1 MIAFSMDEYPLVLL
15 DMGGADR
22 TTDDI
27 RALFAGFHSVNHRAR
42 GTQSRYVIIGMTRLT
57 PTAQERRVIAEEA
70 NRFSPSDRALCAGA
84 IIVVQNSLV
93 RGVMTA
99 LGWLM
104 PSFRSII
111 ELAPNTGRAVE
122 IAAGRLR
129 AMGTPLSDAQVAR
142 VNKWFGETSHAP
154 SIRPAGTDGR

>member
-22 TTDDI
+22 TTEDI
-27 RALFAGFHSVNHRAR
+27 RAFFAGFHNVNDRAR
-42 GTQSRYVIIGMTRLT
+42 ATKSRYVIIGMTRLT

-70 NRFSPSDRALCAGA
+70 NRFSPGDRTLCAGA

-122 IAAGRLR
+122 IAADRLR
-129 AMGTPLSDAQVAR
+129 AMGTPLSGVQIGR
-142 VNKWFGETSHAP
+142 VQKWFAETSRAP
-154 SIRPAGTDGR
+154 SIRPAGTGG

>member
-22 TTDDI
+22 TTGDI
-27 RALFAGFHSVNHRAR
+27 RRLFAGFQTVNNRAR
-42 GTQSRYVIIGMTRLT
+42 STNSRYVIIGMTRLT

-70 NRFSPSDRALCAGA
+70 NRFSPADRALCACA
-84 IIVVQNSLV
+84 VIVVQNGLV

-104 PSFRSII
+104 PSFRTII
-111 ELAPNTGRAVE
+111 ELAPNSGRAVD
-122 IAAGRLR
+122 IAANRLH
-129 AMGTPLSDAQVAR
+129 ALGTPISAQQVGR
-142 VNKWFGETSHAP
+142 VKQWFGDGARSG
-154 SIRPAGTDGR
+154 SIRPSGTVGG